1 MRPQSL
7 LLHRLKFLCVIIL
20 ILDPIL
26 IISPKVMDIEYEA
39 TFENIDKDQM
49 RAKLKQAGAEL
60 VKKEFEQK
68 RVVFSQKAILYQ
80 Q

>member
-7 LLHRLKFLCVIIL
+7 LLHRLKFLFVIIL

>member
-1 MRPQSL
+1 
-7 LLHRLKFLCVIIL
+7 
-20 ILDPIL
+20 
-26 IISPKVMDIEYEA
+26 MDIEYEA